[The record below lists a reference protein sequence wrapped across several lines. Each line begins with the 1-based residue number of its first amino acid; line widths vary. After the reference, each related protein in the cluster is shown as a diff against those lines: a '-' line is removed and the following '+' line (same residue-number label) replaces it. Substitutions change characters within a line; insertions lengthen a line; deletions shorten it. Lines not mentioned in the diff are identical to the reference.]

1 MLTKEEQE
9 IYDKYILK
17 SMDIVIRNW
26 AIKLKYFR
34 VKNAKRATF
43 FDGIKEDLATYKGK
57 GSYSSADIDFYFEY
71 PRMTIRIEDGTLAS
85 VSFKWK
91 GEKIIETKSTQTFK
105 GSKWLLEAMLDEF
118 EEYLHLIWKG
128 YKKGNLI
135 R

>member
-34 VKNAKRATF
+34 VKNAQHITF
-43 FDGIKEDLATYKGK
+43 FNGIKTDLATYEGK
-57 GSYSSADIDFYFEY
+57 GSYSSADIDLYFQY

-85 VSFKWK
+85 VSFKLK

-105 GSKWLLEAMLDEF
+105 GGKWLLEAMLDEF
-118 EEYLHLIWKG
+118 EEYLQLIWKG

>member
-34 VKNAKRATF
+34 VKNAQHITF
-43 FDGIKEDLATYKGK
+43 FNGIKTDLATYEGK
-57 GSYSSADIDFYFEY
+57 GSYSSADIDLYYEY
-71 PRMTIRIEDGTLAS
+71 PRMTVRIEDGTLAS

-91 GEKIIETKSTQTFK
+91 GEKTIEAYSTQTFK
-105 GSKWLLEAMLDEF
+105 GGKWLLEEMLDEF
-118 EEYLHLIWKG
+118 EEYLQLIWKV

>member
-26 AIKLKYFR
+26 AIKLNYFR
-34 VKNAKRATF
+34 VKNKQHVTF
-43 FDGIKEDLATYKGK
+43 FAGIKEDLATYEGK
-57 GSYSSADIDFYFEY
+57 GSYSSADIDLYY
-71 PRMTIRIEDGTLAS
+71 QCPRMTVRIEDGTLAS

-105 GSKWLLEAMLDEF
+105 GGKWLLEAMLDEF
-118 EEYLHLIWKG
+118 EEYLQLIWKG